1 MSLSYQQ
8 QVIYNTHLKS
18 SRANKGKPWRPRKD
32 FSSFDEVDKKKI
44 CKIENI
50 LTTKNIDPEDYFNA
64 PYKLWEAESFY
75 DLRFFSSFKG
85 IKAYYLWYT
94 KLMFTDPDNT
104 VIVNAVKSG
113 WKNIYNKC
121 KNNKLASIDEYFN
134 LKSFYPEFL
143 VDLSE
148 RKITYFN
155 ILAARDYSK
164 IIKKISK
171 EEVDFIE
178 NNFYNTIETLRV
190 KYYQSK
196 LKTLNINI
204 KNKLNK
210 ILK

>member
-1 MSLSYQQ
+1 M
-8 QVIYNTHLKS
+8 
-18 SRANKGKPWRPRKD
+18 
-32 FSSFDEVDKKKI
+32 
-44 CKIENI
+44 NI
-50 LTTKNIDPEDYFNA
+50 
-64 PYKLWEAESFY
+64 
-75 DLRFFSSFKG
+75 
-85 IKAYYLWYT
+85 
-94 KLMFTDPDNT
+94 
-104 VIVNAVKSG
+104 
-113 WKNIYNKC
+113 
-121 KNNKLASIDEYFN
+121 
-134 LKSFYPEFL
+134 L

>member
-1 MSLSYQQ
+1 MSLSYPQ

-18 SRANKGKPWRPRKD
+18 SRANKGKPWRLRKD
-32 FSSFDEVDKKKI
+32 FSNFDEVDKKKI

-50 LTTKNIDPEDYFNA
+50 LTTKNIDIEDYFNA
-64 PYKLWEAESFY
+64 PYKLWDDESFY
-75 DLRFFSSFKG
+75 ELKFFSSFKG

-104 VIVNAVKSG
+104 VIVNAVKVG
-113 WKNIYNKC
+113 WKNIFDKC
-121 KNNKLASIDEYFN
+121 KKHKFTSIDDYFN
-134 LKSFYPEFL
+134 LKSYYPEFL

-164 IIKKISK
+164 IIKRIPK

-178 NNFYNTIETLRV
+178 NDFYNTIETLRAR
-190 KYYQSK
+190 YYQSK

-210 ILK
+210 ILR

>member
-1 MSLSYQQ
+1 MSLSYPQ

-32 FSSFDEVDKKKI
+32 FSNFDEVDKKKI

-50 LTTKNIDPEDYFNA
+50 LTTKNIDIEDYFNA
-64 PYKLWEAESFY
+64 PYKLWNDESSY
-75 DLRFFSSFKG
+75 ELKFFSSFKG

-104 VIVNAVKSG
+104 VIVNAVKVG
-113 WKNIYNKC
+113 WKNIFDKC
-121 KNNKLASIDEYFN
+121 KKHKFTSIDDYFN
-134 LKSFYPEFL
+134 LKSYYPEFL

-164 IIKKISK
+164 IIKRIPK

-178 NNFYNTIETLRV
+178 NDFYNTIETLRAR
-190 KYYQSK
+190 YYQSK

-210 ILK
+210 ILR